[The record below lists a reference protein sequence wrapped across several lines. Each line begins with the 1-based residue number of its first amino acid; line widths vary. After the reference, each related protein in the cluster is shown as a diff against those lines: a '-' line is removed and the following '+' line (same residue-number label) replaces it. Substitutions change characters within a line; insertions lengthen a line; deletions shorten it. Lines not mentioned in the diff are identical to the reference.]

1 MRHGFAFSEW
11 VGMFQTALTFIST
24 GFINDFRLETN
35 QIAERTQSNDSKGRL
50 KPFHRSSSTL
60 L

>member
-1 MRHGFAFSEW
+1 
-11 VGMFQTALTFIST
+11 MFQTALTFIST

-35 QIAERTQSNDSKGRL
+35 QIAEQTQSNDSKGRL

-60 L
+60 LWM

>member
-1 MRHGFAFSEW
+1 MDLLFQNGLG
-11 VGMFQTALTFIST
+11 VFQTALTFIST
-24 GFINDFRLETN
+24 VFINDFKLETH
-35 QIAERTQSNDSKGRL
+35 QIAEQTHSNDSKGRL